1 MKKNRSLRVSVF
13 LKGVLMGIADMIPG
27 ISGGTI
33 ALITGIYKELLNTLN
48 MLNLNFF
55 QLIFKFELK
64 KLWSQYNLNFLI
76 SLILGILFSLIVF
89 SQILFFLIKN
99 YNILL
104 WSFFFGLVTSSIV
117 FLLKKIIKWNSVIY
131 FFLFTGIV
139 FGLILQILKPGN
151 FEITYAY
158 IFLCGMLSISAM
170 LLPGIS
176 GAYIL
181 LLMGAYETMITTLSE
196 VVKLNSEYFLNL
208 FSFILG
214 ALISIKFF
222 SKFLSWSFKRYS
234 NQTFACL
241 TGFMIG
247 SLPTLWPFQYKN
259 IANDSL
265 SSFFEN
271 IGILENEKI
280 GTALMFILI
289 GMSVVFFL
297 ENFSKK
303 NGE

>member
-13 LKGVLMGIADMIPG
+13 LKGMVMGIADMIPG

-33 ALITGIYKELLNTLN
+33 ALITGIYKELLNSLN
-48 MLNLNFF
+48 MINLNFF

-64 KLWSQYNLNFLI
+64 KLWSQYNLNFLL

-104 WSFFFGLVTSSIV
+104 WSFFFGLVASSII
-117 FLLKKIIKWNSVIY
+117 FLLKKIIEWNRVIY

-139 FGLILQILKPGN
+139 FGFILQILKPGN

-247 SLPTLWPFQYKN
+247 SLPSLWPFKYKN

-280 GTALMFILI
+280 WIALMFILI